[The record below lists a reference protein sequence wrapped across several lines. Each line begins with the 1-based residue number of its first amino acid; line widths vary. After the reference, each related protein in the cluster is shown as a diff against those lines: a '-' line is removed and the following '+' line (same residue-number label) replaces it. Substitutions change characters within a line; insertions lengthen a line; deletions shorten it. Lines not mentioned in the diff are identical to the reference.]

1 MADNLFDEI
10 IGWFKPKPE
19 SAGARQRR
27 LNSQATWSEL
37 PAASNFSNWVAGGTV
52 SRELEATRASWAETE
67 AAWRASSF
75 ASQPLSDLVLDFVRS
90 LFPHMPRMP
99 ATPILV
105 ALCEATETILR
116 GEPIGEYEANWAII
130 ASDVE
135 AAVELRQMMVR
146 RRRWCLDYGRMIR
159 IVDRQLRGAYLD
171 LISALPEGA
180 FSEWD
185 GESPQGFGVP
195 LIELFEKPAEV
206 IGTLLLFPYDDDTL
220 KLDVFLPLRRTLERN
235 LKIASRIPLTEDI
248 VDHQAKVIAPG
259 LQKGMPPADLADLY
273 LADTPFRSLME
284 LPVPF
289 EVPASARFEHCH
301 IIGGTG
307 HGKTQLMQS
316 LIHAD
321 LIAAKTDRRS
331 VVVIDSQGDLISKLS
346 RLALFDPDD
355 PDSLANRLV
364 VIDPTDVEF
373 PAALN
378 LFDAH
383 LARLADYR
391 PVDRERVLNGVIEL
405 YEVFFGALLGAELT
419 QKQGVIFKYLARL
432 MLTIPGATIHTLM
445 QLMEDG
451 KPFRAHMDALDG
463 SARYFFQT
471 EFFHPSFTATKRQIL
486 KRLWGVLSTPAF
498 ERMFAQEANKLD
510 LFQALQNGK
519 IVLINT
525 AKELLKEE
533 GSQLFG
539 RFFIALLA
547 QAALERST
555 VAENDRTPT
564 FVYVDEAQEYF
575 DDRIE
580 TILTQARKYRV
591 GLTLAHQT
599 LDQLS
604 PRLRSAIHANTSL
617 KCAGGVSARDAR
629 ALADEMH
636 TSADFIESMRRRG
649 GRTEFAVW
657 LKNQTPHSI
666 RLSAPLGFV
675 EGQPI
680 LTEEAFEQ
688 LQAANRERYCGTLA
702 DVLTISPPAAAST
715 AEPDRRPSP
724 EAKPMPPKPGVAAPP
739 AAEAASVSETVRAPR
754 DAPRAPPTPGKGGA
768 QHKYLQHLIKQLAE
782 ERGLRAVI
790 EEAVPGGQVDV
801 GLHQGELS
809 IACEISV
816 TSTPEYEAQNLAKCI
831 RAGFGRIWAVAPDM
845 KRRRA
850 IQTQAEA
857 RLGLEEAARVEFFT
871 TEELIEALDAL
882 SVPEP
887 VEKVVKGYRVKTTRK
902 AISPAEAK
910 ERRAN
915 IARILARSSREADR

>member
-1 MADNLFDEI
+1 MADLFDELFS
-10 IGWFKPKPE
+10 WFKPKPE
-19 SAGARQRR
+19 SAGARLRR
-27 LNSQATWSEL
+27 LESQAAW
-37 PAASNFSNWVAGGTV
+37 AATPTTNNLTNWMAGGTV
-52 SRELEATRASWAETE
+52 SREREETRATWAETE
-67 AAWRASSF
+67 AAWRAS
-75 ASQPLSDLVLDFVRS
+75 PLGRQTVSDMVVEFLRS
-90 LFPHMPRMP
+90 LYPDMDRIP

-105 ALCEATETILR
+105 GLCEATESILR
-116 GEPIGEYEANWAII
+116 GEPIGELEANWSII
-130 ASDVE
+130 DSDLE
-135 AAVELRQMMVR
+135 AAVELRRMLVR
-146 RRRWCLDYGRMIR
+146 RRRWCLDYARMKG
-159 IVDRQLRGAYLD
+159 IVDRQLRSAFLD
-171 LISALPEGA
+171 VISVLPEGA
-180 FSEWD
+180 FADWD
-185 GESPQGFGVP
+185 DETPKGFGVP

-206 IGTLLLFPYDDDTL
+206 IGTLLLLPYDDDTL

-248 VDHQAKVIAPG
+248 VDHQAKVVGPT
-259 LQKGMPPADLADLY
+259 LQKGKSPAELADLY
-273 LADTPFRSLME
+273 LAGTPFASLME

-289 EVPASARFEHCH
+289 EVPKSSRFEHCH

-316 LIHAD
+316 LVHAD
-321 LIAAKTDRRS
+321 LIAAHRERRS
-331 VVVIDSQGDLISKLS
+331 VVVIDSQGDLIGRLS

-355 PDSLANRLV
+355 LGSLAGQLV
-364 VIDPTDVEF
+364 IIDPTDVEF

-383 LARLADYR
+383 LDRLADYR

-451 KPFRAHMDALDG
+451 KPFRRHMDELDG

-498 ERMFAQEANKLD
+498 ERMFAQTANKLD
-510 LFQALQNGK
+510 LFQALQDGK
-519 IVLINT
+519 IILINT
-525 AKELLKEE
+525 AKEMLKEE

-555 VAENDRTPT
+555 ITEEDRTPT
-564 FVYVDEAQEYF
+564 FVYIDEAQEYF

-580 TILTQARKYRV
+580 TILNQARKYRV

-617 KCAGGVSARDAR
+617 KCVGGVSARDAR
-629 ALADEMH
+629 ALADELH
-636 TSADFIESMRRRG
+636 TTSDFIESMRRRS

-657 LKNQTPHSI
+657 LKNQTPHAI
-666 RLSAPLGFV
+666 RLSVPLGFV

-680 LTEEAFEQ
+680 LTEEGFEE
-688 LQAANRERYCGTLA
+688 LLNGNRERYCGTLA
-702 DVLTISPPAAAST
+702 DVLALAPPVRAE
-715 AEPDRRPSP
+715 AEPDER
-724 EAKPMPPKPGVAAPP
+724 
-739 AAEAASVSETVRAPR
+739 RAPR
-754 DAPRAPPTPGKGGA
+754 ERAAAQPEVADEKPRVEVEPERGEPRPERPPLPTPRPAPTPGKGGA
-768 QHKYLQHLIKQLAE
+768 QHKYLQQLIKQLAE

-801 GLHQGELS
+801 GLHQGDLS

-816 TSTPEYEAQNLAKCI
+816 TSTPDYEAQNLAKCLQ
-831 RAGFGRIWAVAPDM
+831 AGFGRVWAVAPDA
-845 KRRRA
+845 KRRKA
-850 IQTQAEA
+850 IQLQTEA
-857 RLGLEEAARVEFFT
+857 RLGEDAARVEFFT

-887 VEKVVKGYRVKTTRK
+887 AEKVVKGYRVKTTRK
-902 AISPAEAK
+902 AISQAEAK

-915 IARILARSSREADR
+915 IARILSRSTRDGDR